1 MTRGLLV
8 TALLLVLSACS
19 KPPVV
24 VQGQAFGATVSVAVS
39 GEEEARAR
47 QAAMAVLTELEGLS
61 KRWDPWQPSELADLN
76 AALAQGSTPQLADP
90 ALLAMLKEAR
100 KYESWSDG
108 MFNLTQGRLTELW
121 GFHARPVTAA
131 LPDAAEIKRLLAAA
145 PSLQALS
152 IGDKVVFGNNASLKL
167 DLNRAARGWLLERE
181 AQALRG
187 HGIGNALISI
197 GGDSLALG
205 RNGRSDWTV
214 SLPHPRKAGTMA
226 TLELQDG
233 ETVATVGDYQRHFEL
248 DGKRYSDLIDPR
260 SGWPVSGMQAVT
272 VVVPRSAQAGLL
284 AEAVTRPL
292 LFGGVKTAADY
303 AKRFDVA
310 DVLMVDMAG
319 KVYATPRM
327 NKRLSW
333 VGDKPEVQ
341 AIP

>member
-1 MTRGLLV
+1 MTRDWVGA
-8 TALLLVLSACS
+8 ALLLVLSACT
-19 KPPVV
+19 KPPLVQ
-24 VQGQAFGATVSVAVS
+24 QGQAFGTTVSVAIA
-39 GEEEARAR
+39 GEEEPRAR

-76 AALAQGSTPQLADP
+76 AALAQGSTPHSADP

-108 MFNLTQGRLTELW
+108 MFNLAQGRLTELW
-121 GFHARPVTAA
+121 GFHAHPVTAA
-131 LPDAAEIKRLLAAA
+131 RPEEAEIKRLLTAA

-152 IGDKVVFGNNASLKL
+152 IGDKVVFGNNAFLKL
-167 DLNRAARGWLLERE
+167 DLNRVARGWLLERE
-181 AQALRG
+181 AQTL
-187 HGIGNALISI
+187 HGQDIGNALISI

-214 SLPHPRKAGTMA
+214 SLPHPRKAGAMA
-226 TLELQDG
+226 TLELKDG
-233 ETVATVGDYQRHFEL
+233 ETAVTVGDYQRHFEL

-272 VVVPRSAQAGLL
+272 VVVPRASQAGLL

-292 LFGGVKTAADY
+292 LFGGVQTAAEY

-310 DVLMVDMAG
+310 DVLMIDMAG
-319 KVYATPRM
+319 KVYATPGI